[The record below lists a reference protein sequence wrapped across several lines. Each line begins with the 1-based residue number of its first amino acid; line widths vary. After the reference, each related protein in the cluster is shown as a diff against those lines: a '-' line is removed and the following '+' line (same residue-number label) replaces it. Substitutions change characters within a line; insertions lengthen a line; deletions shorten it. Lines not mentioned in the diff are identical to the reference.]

1 MSVVD
6 ELVKGR
12 EAFEHRE
19 WAAAHDR
26 LSAVDRSK
34 LSQDDLVRLGLAAY
48 LSGDVESSVQAL
60 QEAYRAALDAG
71 ETLGAVRIAFWL
83 GLILLTGGEFAVG
96 GGWVARAHRLLEDEP
111 GDVVERGYLL
121 VHEMHQYIGRGD
133 FPRALEIAPRIAQYG
148 REFGDANLVAMG
160 LSGQGR
166 LLLYA
171 GLVPEALALLDEAMI
186 GVTTT
191 EVSPVIAGHVYC
203 AVIEGCQEIR
213 DYARVAQWTKA
224 LTQWCQTQP
233 DLVPF
238 TGQCAVHRA
247 QVMRAH
253 SDFPAALDELDRA
266 YRRYTEAGQSPAVG
280 LALAERGDILRI
292 QGAFAAAE
300 TSYTEASTYGHDP
313 QPGLALLRL
322 ATGKPA
328 AAVAAVRRLLQET
341 TNPVDRSR
349 VLPAAVEVLV
359 ADGDLDSARSAA
371 EEMTAIAESFGC
383 AALRAAAAYT
393 VGIVQVAGGEAA
405 AALPELRRSWQL
417 WTGLEAPYEAAR
429 ARLQIGLVLREMGD
443 EDSAV
448 AELVAVRTT
457 FAGLG
462 AQPCL
467 IEVERLLPKSLPGGL
482 TAREVEVLRLVAIGK
497 SNPAIATELFLSEKT
512 VARHLSNIF
521 SKIDVSSRTA
531 AAAYAFE
538 HQLT

>member
-1 MSVVD
+1 MA
-6 ELVKGR
+6 R
-12 EAFEHRE
+12 AN
-19 WAAAHDR
+19 R
-26 LSAVDRSK
+26 L
-34 LSQDDLVRLGLAAY
+34 
-48 LSGDVESSVQAL
+48 L
-60 QEAYRAALDAG
+60 QE
-71 ETLGAVRIAFWL
+71 
-83 GLILLTGGEFAVG
+83 
-96 GGWVARAHRLLEDEP
+96 EP

-121 VHEMHQYIGRGD
+121 VHEMHQHIGRGD

-186 GVTTT
+186 GVTTS

-266 YRRYTEAGQSPAVG
+266 YQRYTAAGQSPAVG
-280 LALAERGDILRI
+280 LALSERGDILRI

-300 TSYTEASTYGHDP
+300 TAYTEASTYGHDP

-322 ATGKPA
+322 ATGNPV

-359 ADGDLDSARSAA
+359 ADGDLDAAGSAA
-371 EEMTAIAESFGC
+371 EEMAAIAESFGC

-393 VGIVQVAGGEAA
+393 TGIVQVAGGEGA

-417 WTGLEAPYEAAR
+417 WTGLDAPYEAAR
-429 ARLQIGLVLREMGD
+429 ARLKIGLVLREMSD

-448 AELVAVRTT
+448 AELVAVRKT
-457 FAGLG
+457 FAELG

-467 IEVERLLPKSLPGGL
+467 VEAEQLLPEEPARWADRPGGRGAATGGHRKEQSGDRDGAVL
-482 TAREVEVLRLVAIGK
+482 EREDRGPPPEQHLLQDRRLVANR
-497 SNPAIATELFLSEKT
+497 SRRVRLRAQVDLTREL
-512 VARHLSNIF
+512 I
-521 SKIDVSSRTA
+521 
-531 AAAYAFE
+531 
-538 HQLT
+538 